1 MTTVRILLVAALTIL
16 GMAVITLGLV
26 PAVPEQAP
34 QAAAAALLAV
44 AVAVVLV
51 LGALVRD
58 LAGVPEEVQAL
69 EALVRQAEVQRA
81 QAAEQAS
88 LHQAKEEQKEEF
100 RHQEVVRAEVQARN
114 QVLLAVAKTQPQPR
128 EVNQKA
134 LPLRVA
140 GLAAV
145 AKSKRTGKKK

>member
-1 MTTVRILLVAALTIL
+1 
-16 GMAVITLGLV
+16 MAVVTLGLA
-26 PAVPEQAP
+26 PAVPEQAL
-34 QAAAAALLAV
+34 QAAQGGLLAV
-44 AVAVVLV
+44 VVAVVLV
-51 LGALVRD
+51 LGALVRV
-58 LAGVPEEVQAL
+58 LAEVPEEAQAM
-69 EALVRQAEVQRA
+69 EALVRQAEAQRV

-88 LHQAKEEQKEEF
+88 LHQAKEAQKAEF
-100 RHQEVVRAEVQARN
+100 QHQEVVRAEVQARN

-145 AKSKRTGKKK
+145 ARSKKTGKKK

>member
-1 MTTVRILLVAALTIL
+1 
-16 GMAVITLGLV
+16 MAVIILGLAPV
-26 PAVPEQAP
+26 APEQAL

-69 EALVRQAEVQRA
+69 EALVRQAAAQQA

-145 AKSKRTGKKK
+145 AKSKKTGKKK